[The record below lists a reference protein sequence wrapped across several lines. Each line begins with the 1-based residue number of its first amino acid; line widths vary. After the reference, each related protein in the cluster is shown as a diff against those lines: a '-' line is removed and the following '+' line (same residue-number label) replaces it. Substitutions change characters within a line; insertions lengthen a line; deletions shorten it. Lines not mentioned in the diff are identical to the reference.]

1 MWQKRRTQGSQP
13 SSGVLCKIKH
23 LSWLLTTEELLAKR
37 SESRQFANSTSHR
50 RAELNAGKYFPKH
63 VLEK

>member
-13 SSGVLCKIKH
+13 SSGVLCKIEH
-23 LSWLLTTEELLAKR
+23 LSWLLTIEELLAKR
-37 SESRQFANSTSHR
+37 SERQFANLTSHR
-50 RAELNAGKYFPKH
+50 RAELNAGKYFPKR